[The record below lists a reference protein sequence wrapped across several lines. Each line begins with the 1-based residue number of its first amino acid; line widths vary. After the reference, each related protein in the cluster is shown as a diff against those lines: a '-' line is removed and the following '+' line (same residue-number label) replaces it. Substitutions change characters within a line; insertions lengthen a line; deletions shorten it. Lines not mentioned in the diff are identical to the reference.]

1 MTNESSLHPDRLFE
15 PANLTVARDLYR
27 SVKDL
32 PIVSPHGHVDP
43 AIFSDPD
50 ASFGT
55 PTELLIIPDHYVFR
69 MLYSQGF
76 PLENLGLPT
85 RDGTPV
91 ETDHRKIWQIFADN
105 FYLFRG
111 TPSGIWLQ
119 QEMVEVF
126 GITEKLTSQTAQGI
140 YDQIEECLQKPE
152 YKPRAL
158 YDRFNIETL
167 CTTDPVTKDL
177 DHHLAVKASDWNGKI
192 VPTYRADS
200 VFNLMGENW
209 LEEIRALS
217 EVSGIDVVDYRS
229 YIQAIEQRRS
239 YFKAAGAT
247 ATDMGVT
254 SAFTHVSNEAQLNSI
269 FQRALQGAV
278 TPKETKFFTAHLIME
293 NARMSSEDGLV
304 MQLHV
309 GSNRN
314 HNDYIFN
321 RFGSDKGMDI
331 PEQSEFTKNLQPL
344 LNQFGNHPNLN
355 LIIFTL
361 DESTYA
367 RELAPLAGVYQT
379 IKLGPPWWFYDSV
392 NGIERYFDLV
402 METAGIYNT
411 VGFND
416 DTRAFP
422 SIPARHDLWRRLT
435 VNWLSGLVVRQ
446 IIDEEDAY
454 SMAKSMCYDL
464 AKQAYRLEN

>member
-1 MTNESSLHPDRLFE
+1 M
-15 PANLTVARDLYR
+15 
-27 SVKDL
+27 KDL

-43 AIFSDPD
+43 ALFSDPD

-76 PLENLGLPT
+76 PLENLGVPT

-91 ETDHRKIWQIFADN
+91 EKDHRKIWQIFADN

-119 QEMVEVF
+119 QELVEVF
-126 GITEKLTSQTAQGI
+126 GITEKLTSGTAQGI

-152 YKPRAL
+152 YEPRAL

-167 CTTDPVTKDL
+167 CTTDQVTQDL
-177 DHHLAVKASDWNGKI
+177 DHHLAIQESDWNGKI

-209 LEEIRALS
+209 VDEIKALS
-217 EVSGIDVVDYRS
+217 EISGIDVVDYSS

-254 SAFTHVSNEAQLNSI
+254 SAFTHVSTEAQLNSI

-293 NARMSSEDGLV
+293 NARMSAEDGLV

-314 HNDYIFN
+314 HNDFIFN
-321 RFGSDKGMDI
+321 RFGPDKGFDI

-344 LNQFGNHPNLN
+344 LNQFGNHPNFN

-367 RELAPLAGVYQT
+367 RELAPLAGVYPT
-379 IKLGPPWWFYDSV
+379 VKLGPPWWFFDSF
-392 NGIERYFDLV
+392 NGIERYFKLV